1 MANPMDHMNSLDLN
15 NYRRLP
21 IDYLLIQNYDKHG
34 SYLTMVSKSIEWMT
48 KASIKA
54 PLILMLPF
62 FSVQANNGQAVS
74 TEQAVKALKAPGKL
88 SRRISQGMCLYG
100 NGQRKYYVPCFN
112 YFRSVFELAEG
123 NAAGVG
129 FWEGGNGL

>member
-62 FSVQANNGQAVS
+62 FS
-74 TEQAVKALKAPGKL
+74 
-88 SRRISQGMCLYG
+88 I
-100 NGQRKYYVPCFN
+100 
-112 YFRSVFELAEG
+112 
-123 NAAGVG
+123 
-129 FWEGGNGL
+129 